1 MVTAKIL
8 QNKAHDLTC
17 TVAVDVYGPAVQL
30 AQRLH
35 LEVISVDPQET
46 LSPHIPGELNS
57 KFRVNENLMNQ
68 NFRKFSHSRFDIF
81 GDVLREVVGVLED
94 VIHGEA
100 PRCVVHLLV
109 SVDLKLS
116 INT

>member
-1 MVTAKIL
+1 M
-8 QNKAHDLTC
+8 
-17 TVAVDVYGPAVQL
+17 YGPAVQL

-46 LSPHIPGELNS
+46 LSPHIPGELNF
-57 KFRVNENLMNQ
+57 KFKVNKYLIDRS
-68 NFRKFSHSRFDIF
+68 FRKFSHSRFDVL

-109 SVDLKLS
+109 TVDLKLS